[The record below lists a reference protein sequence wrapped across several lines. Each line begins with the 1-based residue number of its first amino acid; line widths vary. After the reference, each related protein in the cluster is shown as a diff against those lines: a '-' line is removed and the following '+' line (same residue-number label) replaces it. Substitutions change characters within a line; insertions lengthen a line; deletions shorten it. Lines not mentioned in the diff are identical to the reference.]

1 MQLLQS
7 KENVLVASFA

>member
-7 KENVLVASFA
+7 ITV